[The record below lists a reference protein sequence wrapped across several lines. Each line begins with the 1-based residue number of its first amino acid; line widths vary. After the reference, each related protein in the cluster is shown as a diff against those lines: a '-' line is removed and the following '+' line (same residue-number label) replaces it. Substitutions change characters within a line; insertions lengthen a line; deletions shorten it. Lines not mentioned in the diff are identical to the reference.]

1 MLTQVKSLAYVEV
14 TSKYSYYDGMKK
26 LSALITISFFLVSC
40 TQNQNNT
47 VLTSTEAAPNHYKIE
62 FENDYVRIIR
72 VTYSPGDTSKMH
84 SHEPTVGVTLT
95 GGQGIFTGLDGNSD
109 TRPKNFPGDVLSD
122 DGTPHSVT
130 SISEFD
136 EELIFVEVKKNYKS
150 KDLGIPNAIELDPAS
165 HIIEIEK
172 PNVRVVRIKSPAG
185 SQTPM
190 HSHNAGVT
198 VALTDM
204 KVEHTSL
211 NGEVTEIT
219 RSAGDV
225 SWREEIAHSGKNI
238 SDQPLEVILFE
249 ML

>member
-1 MLTQVKSLAYVEV
+1 MLTRVKSLAYVEV

-40 TQNQNNT
+40 TQDQNNT

-72 VTYSPGDTSKMH
+72 VTYSPSDTSKMH

-150 KDLGIPNAIELDPAS
+150 KDLGIPNAIELDPDS

-219 RSAGDV
+219 RSAGEAGL
-225 SWREEIAHSGKNI
+225 REEIAHSGKNI